1 MLLPDCS
8 ADLKNKN
15 CRSGRNPF
23 RLFNARRHLVTVP
36 RQAMALRPHAAAR
49 RYPFSRVSLATHPR
63 QRDPPTLATSFSE
76 HASHHASQRRQGERR
91 STLFSFFLFF
101 VHFYSP
107 ASGQA
112 VVTGAI
118 PSSPR
123 FLPSTFIAHRVQQSH
138 CSPIFHLVLLT
149 HALALS
155 ASQFVHRQK
164 SHRICTSMHS
174 VRLDL
179 TKLTYSRL
187 EDNVTSYATG
197 ATVFPSPNPLR
208 YITSVYY
215 RVFRLL
221 YILGAYHGGASLHGS
236 AVGAFVLSVSCRTD
250 GRLVC
255 LSQLFSLR

>member
-76 HASHHASQRRQGERR
+76 HASHHASQSRQGERR
-91 STLFSFFLFF
+91 STLFFFFF
-101 VHFYSP
+101 SYTFTP
-107 ASGQA
+107 QFLDTA
-112 VVTGAI
+112 VVTGVI

-123 FLPSTFIAHRVQQSH
+123 FLPSTFVAHRVQQSH
-138 CSPIFHLVLLT
+138 CSPIFHRVLLT

-164 SHRICTSMHS
+164 SHRIYTSMHS

-208 YITSVYY
+208 YITSVNYG
-215 RVFRLL
+215 VFRLL
-221 YILGAYHGGASLHGS
+221 YILGAYDGGASLHGS